1 MCRWKKEEWKEYLM
15 KRDDILIVDTLSH
28 GPLVW
33 NDRLIAL
40 SDTMLAAGLSPFKI
54 AQDLTCEMAK
64 MLVDDAHY
72 FEHYKRAWDECGV
85 TCVSW
90 TMGAVHEQPYS
101 LEAAYHNYAYM
112 THILDNRQDFFV
124 KALRAAD
131 INRAHKENKRA
142 VILNFQNLDHIGSD
156 IDLLERFYQM
166 GFRIMQLTYNAPN
179 AIGGGCTGEDK
190 GLTDF
195 GRSVVEKL
203 NELGILV
210 DVSHCGPRTS
220 LDTALH
226 SAVPIACTHT
236 LAKKLYNHD
245 RGKDDEL
252 LKAVADRGGY
262 IGILAVPG
270 FLTERTE
277 TTVGDMLAHLDYVV
291 NLVGIDHVGLG
302 TDYFGF
308 SLPDNLAAKIDEL
321 LEILGF
327 RPEHRASF
335 SQRIRGFEDYSR
347 FPNIISGLS
356 KRGYTSENIRK
367 LAGLN
372 FLEVFRE
379 IAG

>member
-1 MCRWKKEEWKEYLM
+1 M
-15 KRDDILIVDTLSH
+15 KSNDILIIDTLSH
-28 GPLVW
+28 GPLIW

-40 SDTMLAAGLSPFKI
+40 SDKMLAAGANPFKI
-54 AQDLTCEMAK
+54 AQDLTYEMAD
-64 MLVDDAHY
+64 MLVSDKDY
-72 FEHYKRAWDECGV
+72 FEQYKRAWKESGV

-112 THILDNRQDFFV
+112 THILDNRHDFFV
-124 KALRAAD
+124 KVLKAAD
-131 INRAHKENKRA
+131 IELAHKEHKRGI
-142 VILNFQNLDHIGSD
+142 ILNFQNLDHIGAD

-179 AIGGGCTGEDK
+179 SIGGGCTGEDS
-190 GLTDF
+190 GLTGF

-203 NELGILV
+203 NELGVLV

-220 LDTALH
+220 LDAALH
-226 SAVPIACTHT
+226 SATPIACTHT
-236 LAKKLYNHD
+236 LAKKLCNHD

-252 LKAVADRGGY
+252 LRTVTGKGGY

-277 TTVGDMLAHLDYVV
+277 TTIDDMLDHLDYVV

-308 SLPDNLAAKIDEL
+308 SLPDNLSAKIDEV

-335 SQRIRGFEDYSR
+335 SQRLRGFEDYSQ
-347 FPNIISGLS
+347 FPHIISGIEQ
-356 KRGYTSENIRK
+356 RGYTDEEVRK

-372 FLEVFRE
+372 FLRVF
-379 IAG
+379 GKVVG